1 LTALGIGL
9 ETKEIEAIIHEQGV
23 FRHLRFT
30 DGSRQELKALY
41 ARPPFEQHC
50 PVPEALHCTM
60 TESGHISIDAFQR
73 TSVPGVYAAGDNSLL
88 LRSVANSIG
97 AGNIAGNIMNHD
109 LLTEGE

>member
-1 LTALGIGL
+1 V
-9 ETKEIEAIIHEQGV
+9 HEQGV
-23 FRHLRFT
+23 FQHLFFM
-30 DGSRQELKALY
+30 DGSRHAFDALY

-50 PVPEALHCTM
+50 PVPQALHCTI

-97 AGNIAGNIMNHD
+97 AGNVAGNIMNHD
-109 LLTEGE
+109 LVAEEA